1 MPSLFPL
8 LSFIS
13 FCLVLSDMQR
23 NARFRPAKRAR
34 AVGVHSGHPIGGLA
48 LGIILACFFSF
59 NGLRLHPEYPEIRA
73 LNRDNVLFVQ
83 LQKDIAAYHQAE
95 ALKDE
100 EKRPSLT
107 IFQYSRKKDEDLL
120 AVAARLNLPY
130 ETITTLNSIESAE
143 EFNLR
148 NLIFIPNMPGIFVTL
163 QPVNDLE
170 EIIYSWRTAHEWGGE
185 PLSVALQ
192 TSTERKQFI
201 FYPGDRFHPMERA
214 YFLKILF
221 RFPLP
226 GGRITSRFGLR
237 QNPFGGD
244 SSARRL
250 GDHPQFHNGIDLAAE
265 IGTDVLAARDGTVL
279 EIGQD
284 QVYGKYILVSHTN
297 GYQTLYGHLSSI
309 EVRLNQW
316 INSSKI
322 IGKVG
327 NTGWSTGP
335 HLHFEI
341 RKKGKARDPVP
352 LLPQRKMRG
361 N

>member
-1 MPSLFPL
+1 
-8 LSFIS
+8 
-13 FCLVLSDMQR
+13 MQR
-23 NARFRPAKRAR
+23 NALIRPVKRVC
-34 AVGVHSGHPIGGLA
+34 AVGVQSSHTVGRLAIGVF
-48 LGIILACFFSF
+48 LACFFSF
-59 NGLRLHPEYPEIRA
+59 NGVLLHPEYPEIRV
-73 LNRDNVLFVQ
+73 LNRDDVLFVQ

-95 ALKDE
+95 ALKAE

-107 IFQYSRKKDEDLL
+107 IFQYRRKKDEDLL

-143 EFNLR
+143 EFNSR

-163 QPVNDLE
+163 RPLHDLE
-170 EIIYSWRTAHEWGGE
+170 EIMYSWRTAHAGGS
-185 PLSVALQ
+185 LSVALQ
-192 TSTERKQFI
+192 SPTERKQFI
-201 FYPGDRFHPMERA
+201 FHPGDRFHPVERA

-226 GGRITSRFGLR
+226 GGRITSHFGLR
-237 QNPFGGD
+237 QNPFGGEP
-244 SSARRL
+244 SARS
-250 GDHPQFHNGIDLAAE
+250 GHPRFHNGIDLAAE
-265 IGTDVLAARDGTVL
+265 IGTDVLAASNGTVL
-279 EIGQD
+279 EIGED
-284 QVYGKYILVSHTN
+284 QIYGKYILLSHAG

-309 EVRLNQW
+309 EVCLNQW
-316 INSSKI
+316 INSAKI

>member
-1 MPSLFPL
+1 
-8 LSFIS
+8 
-13 FCLVLSDMQR
+13 MQR
-23 NARFRPAKRAR
+23 NARFRPAKRLR
-34 AVGVHSGHPIGGLA
+34 EVDGYSGHPIGGLA
-48 LGIILACFFSF
+48 VGVILACLFTL
-59 NGLRLHPEYPEIRA
+59 NGLRLHPEYPEIQA

-95 ALKDE
+95 ALKAA

-107 IFQYSRKKDEDLL
+107 IFQYRRKKDEDLL
-120 AVAARLNLPY
+120 AVAARLNLSY

-143 EFNLR
+143 EFNSR
-148 NLIFIPNMPGIFVTL
+148 NVIFIPNMPGIFVTL
-163 QPVNDLE
+163 RPINDLE
-170 EIIYSWRTAHEWGGE
+170 EIIYSWRSAHEGE

-201 FYPGDRFHPMERA
+201 FYPGDRFHPVERA

-221 RFPLP
+221 QFPLP

-244 SSARRL
+244 ADAASATSADRGTQRRTAPSA
-250 GDHPQFHNGIDLAAE
+250 GHSQFHNGLDLAAE

>member
-1 MPSLFPL
+1 
-8 LSFIS
+8 
-13 FCLVLSDMQR
+13 MQR
-23 NARFRPAKRAR
+23 NARFRPAKRFR
-34 AVGVHSGHPIGGLA
+34 TVDVPCGHSIGRLAVGV
-48 LGIILACFFSF
+48 ILACLFSI
-59 NGLRLHPEYPEIRA
+59 NGPPLHPEYPEIKA

-95 ALKDE
+95 ALKAK

-107 IFQYSRKKDEDLL
+107 IFQYRRKKDEDLL
-120 AVAARLNLPY
+120 ALAARLNLTY

-143 EFNLR
+143 EFNSR
-148 NLIFIPNMPGIFVTL
+148 NVIYIPNMPGIFVTL
-163 QPVNDLE
+163 RPINDLE
-170 EIIYSWRTAHEWGGE
+170 EIIYSWRSAHEGE
-185 PLSVALQ
+185 PLSVVLQ

-201 FYPGDRFHPMERA
+201 FYPGDRFHPVERA

-244 SSARRL
+244 ADAETQRRRSGGSALRNPSAASADR
-250 GDHPQFHNGIDLAAE
+250 GHPQFHNGIDLAAE

-284 QVYGKYILVSHTN
+284 QVYGKYILVSHAN

-316 INSSKI
+316 VNSSKV

-352 LLPQRKMRG
+352 LLSQRKMRG

>member
-1 MPSLFPL
+1 
-8 LSFIS
+8 
-13 FCLVLSDMQR
+13 MQR
-23 NARFRPAKRAR
+23 NARFRPAKQFRT
-34 AVGVHSGHPIGGLA
+34 VDVHSGRSIGGLA
-48 LGIILACFFSF
+48 VGVILACLFSI
-59 NGLRLHPEYPEIRA
+59 NGLRLHPEYPEIQA

-95 ALKDE
+95 ALKAK

-107 IFQYSRKKDEDLL
+107 IFQYRRKKDEDLL
-120 AVAARLNLPY
+120 AVAARLNLSY

-143 EFNLR
+143 EFNSR
-148 NLIFIPNMPGIFVTL
+148 NVIFIPNMPGIFVTL
-163 QPVNDLE
+163 RPINDLE
-170 EIIYSWRTAHEWGGE
+170 EIIYSRRSAHDGE

-201 FYPGDRFHPMERA
+201 FYPGDRFHPVERA

-226 GGRITSRFGLR
+226 GARITSRFGLR

-244 SSARRL
+244 ADAAAHRPRHPS
-250 GDHPQFHNGIDLAAE
+250 GGHPQFHTGIDLAAE

-279 EIGQD
+279 EIGED
-284 QVYGKYILVSHTN
+284 RVYGKYILVSHTN

-309 EVRLNQW
+309 EVSLNQW
-316 INSSKI
+316 INSSKV

-341 RKKGKARDPVP
+341 RKRGKARDPVP
-352 LLPQRKMRG
+352 LLPQRKTRG